1 MILSFATSARIH
13 AHQESPHNHQTSE
26 TSMGKRIAIVGGGA
40 AGLHLGLY
48 LLARDVE
55 VTIHTDRRPQD
66 YPATR
71 LLNTV
76 AHHSITVARETELGV
91 NHWPT
96 EQYGYYC
103 HYHHFGGE
111 QPIFFRGDFKSASR
125 AVDYRLYLPR
135 LMQDFEDRG
144 GRIEYA
150 ALTSDDVARVA
161 STADLVVVCTGK
173 GPLGQMFRHDAAHS
187 PFDRPQRMLCVG
199 LYSGVAEEPTRSVT
213 LSVSPGHGELIDIP
227 TLTFGGMAHAL
238 LMENVPGGDM
248 DVLSR
253 LRYEDD
259 RRLFLDTV
267 LEKLEKHHPTVHR
280 RIDRS
285 SFDLAGGANDL
296 LQGGVTP
303 TVRHSGVPLGDGK
316 LAIALGDVQAVV
328 DPLCGQGANIASHAA
343 FVLGEEIVRQ
353 SVYDE
358 RFCEIVDARR
368 CDRILGA
375 ARWTN
380 MFLQPP
386 SPALMQ
392 LIGTMSQDRAL
403 CDEFTDNFNRPEEQW
418 NRLASPQ
425 RILSWIGEQRAPVAP
440 VALAA

>member
-1 MILSFATSARIH
+1 MNKH
-13 AHQESPHNHQTSE
+13 
-26 TSMGKRIAIVGGGA
+26 IAIVGAGTG
-40 AGLHLGLY
+40 GLHLGLY
-48 LLARDVE
+48 LLARGVG
-55 VTIHTDRRPQD
+55 VTIHTDRRPED
-66 YPATR
+66 YPQMR

-96 EQYGYYC
+96 DEYGYFC

-111 QPIFFRGDFKSASR
+111 QPIFFRGDFRSASR
-125 AVDYRLYLPR
+125 AVDYRIYLPR
-135 LMQDFEDRG
+135 LMQDFAERG
-144 GRIEYA
+144 GHLEYGELSA
-150 ALTSDDVARVA
+150 ADVARVA
-161 STADLVVVCTGK
+161 DTADLVVVCTGK
-173 GPLGQMFRHDAAHS
+173 GPLGQMFEHDATHS

-199 LYSGVAEEPTRSVT
+199 LYKGVAEEPTRSVT
-213 LSVSPGHGELIDIP
+213 MSVSPGQGELIDIP

-248 DVLSR
+248 EVLAK
-253 LRYEDD
+253 LRYDD
-259 RRLFLDTV
+259 DPRGFLDTV
-267 LEKLEKHHPTVHR
+267 LEKLEAHHPTVFR
-280 RIDRS
+280 RIDRQA
-285 SFDLAGGANDL
+285 FDLANGPNDL

-303 TVRHSGVPLGDGK
+303 TVRQSHVSLGGGK

-328 DPLCGQGANIASHAA
+328 DPLCGQGANMASYAA
-343 FVLGEEIVRQ
+343 FVLGEQIVRET
-353 SVYDE
+353 VYDE
-358 RFCEIVDARR
+358 RFGEIVDAKRR
-368 CDRILGA
+368 DRILGA

-425 RILSWIGEQRAPVAP
+425 RILSWIAERREP
-440 VALAA
+440 AAIAA